1 MDKRKALGQYGEN
14 LAKEY
19 LTRHDYQLITANY
32 RVGHKEL
39 DLIASRRGKTIFFE
53 VKTRRSETA
62 APEDCLT
69 RRQVRRL
76 QSARQAYCYKN
87 HLNFETVQGDLLI
100 IIIEPQTA
108 TARIK
113 HYARAF

>member
-1 MDKRKALGQYGEN
+1 MDKRKNLGQYGEN

-19 LTRHDYQLITANY
+19 LKRHDYQLIAANC

-39 DLIASRRGKTIFFE
+39 DLIASRLGKIIFFE
-53 VKTRRSETA
+53 VKTRRSEIAT
-62 APEDCLT
+62 PEDCLT
-69 RRQVRRL
+69 KRQTNRL
-76 QSARQAYCYKN
+76 RSARQAYCYKN
-87 HLNFETVQGDLLI
+87 RLDFETVQGDLLI